1 MIRFTFAF
9 AALLAMCAT
18 SNAAVRTFATD
29 LAGASVTDSTFEL
42 AGNWFVTGPDDTFDL
57 PGDIISKATIAYTAQ
72 GGDTIPSGNYDLSRV
87 DYFGPGDLLFIT
99 FTNGTYGDGASDDL
113 LFRVDA
119 TAFGFVSGGDL
130 PDSSSSAFD
139 VDTRANF
146 DSNDVF
152 SGSYR
157 PSGPYA
163 GVTATIGTA
172 AVPEPSA
179 FAFGGLALAVTGAGR
194 WARRRFFA

>member
-29 LAGASVTDSTFEL
+29 YTGGGVVSVTDGDFEL
-42 AGNWFVTGPDDTFDL
+42 SSNWFAGIPADSADGADVL
-57 PGDIISKATIAYTAQ
+57 STAQ
-72 GGDTIPSGNYDLSRV
+72 VTLSSPLGSIPLPSGVYDLSRV
-87 DYFGPGDLLFIT
+87 DF
-99 FTNGTYGDGASDDL
+99 DGASVTYITFSQGGYGVNDL
-113 LFRVDA
+113 VFAMAGDYP
-119 TAFGFVSGGDL
+119 FVSGADL
-130 PDSSSSAFD
+130 PDGSSTNVTVFGRID
-139 VDTRANF
+139 YLGANQQYDF
-146 DSNDVF
+146 
-152 SGSYR
+152 
-157 PSGPYA
+157 PLA
-163 GVTATIGTA
+163 TGVTATIGTA